1 MRFGTMA
8 SRLNS
13 VALLIAC
20 QAISAERFEA
30 VEPHMGSMVRI
41 VVYAANQAQ
50 ARKAFEAA
58 FARVAE
64 LDGIL
69 SDYKSDSELNRLCFA
84 RSMVVS
90 RDLFRV
96 IEASQRLADESDGA
110 FDISAGPLI
119 RLWRDARKRHI
130 LPGTEA
136 IELAHAQTGWRKL
149 TLDSARRRVTLTQE
163 AMQLDVGGIAKG
175 YVADETLVVLKR
187 NGIDSALVGA
197 SGDIAVSG
205 APPGTRGWDIT
216 VELLGGTHDIQLCN
230 EAVSTAGDTEQFLEL
245 NGTRYSHIIDPKTG
259 MALTRRIAVSVIAP
273 TGLEADGL
281 DTAISVLG
289 PTRGLDLMKR
299 HPKARALI
307 VSEHGVISVNGWPP
321 EPRRK

>member
-8 SRLNS
+8 SRLS
-13 VALLIAC
+13 SIAFLFVSCRAFAL
-20 QAISAERFEA
+20 ERFEA
-30 VEPHMGSMVRI
+30 VEPHMGSMVRM
-41 VVYAANQAQ
+41 VAYAQDAAQ
-50 ARKAFEAA
+50 ARQAFQAA

-64 LDGIL
+64 LDAIL
-69 SDYKSDSELNRLCFA
+69 SDYKSDSELNRLCAA

-96 IEASQRLADESDGA
+96 IAASQRLADESEGA
-110 FDISAGPLI
+110 FDISAGPII
-119 RLWRDARKRHI
+119 RLWREARKTRM
-130 LPGTEA
+130 LPGAEA
-136 IELAHAQTGWRKL
+136 IESARARTGWRKL
-149 TLDSARRRVTLTQE
+149 TLESARRRVTLAQD

-175 YVADETLVVLKR
+175 YVADEALAVLKR
-187 NGIDSALVGA
+187 NGMDSALVGA
-197 SGDIAVSG
+197 SGDIAVSD
-205 APPGTRGWDIT
+205 APPGKRGWNLT
-216 VELLGGTHDIQLCN
+216 VELLGGTRDIQLRN
-230 EAVSTAGDTEQFLEL
+230 AAVSTAGDTEQFLEL

-289 PTRGLDLMKR
+289 PTRGLDLLKR

-307 VSEHGVISVNGWPP
+307 VTEEGVVSTSRWPSEP
-321 EPRRK
+321 